1 MSFQNKKGYPDYQ
14 TIQPMLNDFMTC
26 DLVNEFVRG
35 SHYRLTC
42 CFNELFQQESLPPQA
57 IEQLDT
63 SRILNIAELRESI
76 RLTEHQLV
84 KQKLQLLRLLFEHYR
99 TIDASFNEAEKKA
112 QAGSTTL
119 AGPTS
124 SRFYYEDVP
133 AVPRS
138 EHGPM
143 STGDSD
149 HHDHTMSCSSGH
161 NSEPSDM
168 SEAIRES
175 RNLTTRVERVGDIVT
190 VYCGDAQA
198 SITLD

>member
-26 DLVNEFVRG
+26 DLVNEF
-35 SHYRLTC
+35 
-42 CFNELFQQESLPPQA
+42 ESLLPQA

-63 SRILNIAELRESI
+63 SRLLNIAELRESI

-84 KQKLQLLRLLFEHYR
+84 KQKLQLVRLLFEHYR
-99 TIDASFNEAEKKA
+99 TIDAFFNEAEKKA

-133 AVPRS
+133 TVPRS

-143 STGDSD
+143 STGDSALIPD

-198 SITLD
+198 SVTLD

>member
-1 MSFQNKKGYPDYQ
+1 
-14 TIQPMLNDFMTC
+14 MLNDFMTC
-26 DLVNEFVRG
+26 DLVNEF
-35 SHYRLTC
+35 
-42 CFNELFQQESLPPQA
+42 ESLPPQA

-63 SRILNIAELRESI
+63 SRLLNIAELGESI

-84 KQKLQLLRLLFEHYR
+84 KQKLQLVRLLFEHYR
-99 TIDASFNEAEKKA
+99 TIDALFNEAEKKA

-133 AVPRS
+133 TVPRS

-143 STGDSD
+143 STGDSVVI
-149 HHDHTMSCSSGH
+149 T
-161 NSEPSDM
+161 PSLVTCPKRFERVD
-168 SEAIRES
+168 
-175 RNLTTRVERVGDIVT
+175 LTTRVERVGDIVT